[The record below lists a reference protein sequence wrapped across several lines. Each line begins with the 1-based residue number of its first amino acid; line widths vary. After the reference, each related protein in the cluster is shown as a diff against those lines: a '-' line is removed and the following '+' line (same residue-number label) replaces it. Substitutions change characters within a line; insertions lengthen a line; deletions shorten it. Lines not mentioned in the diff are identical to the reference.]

1 MISMK
6 LKIYFLALIFPIILL
21 AQEQPEII
29 LLEKYTFKQ
38 VGQMAIFPGCE
49 NVDPNDKAKLT
60 QCMSQKLNE
69 QLGDYLSNFSGNF
82 ADDGFS
88 TAYAKV
94 RFLVSK
100 EGKIIEVKAL
110 QDSTTSEANR
120 RLGKATE
127 IAFEKFAS
135 KLPHIHPALLEDDGT
150 PVNLQF
156 DLPVTFKSIGGGL
169 NRMKWKELT
178 LFTLKDEESTIEIRE
193 LRDKPNAYIAYDT
206 THNKEVKLKE
216 FNSLQE
222 VFSPESYQSKLKP
235 LGERQLMAEKQ
246 IGLQYI
252 RIYYSAADQNS
263 FDIFSVEN
271 DQEKL
276 RETVSFEELQVSD
289 LYCKVL
295 IRN

>member
-29 LLEKYTFKQ
+29 LLEKFTARQ

-49 NVDPNDKAKLT
+49 NVDPSDKAKLT

-69 QLGDYLSNFSGNF
+69 QLGDYLSNFSDKF

-94 RFLVSK
+94 RFVVNK
-100 EGKIIEVKAL
+100 EGKIIEVEAL

-120 RLGKATE
+120 RLGKASE
-127 IAFEKFAS
+127 IALVKFAS

-156 DLPVTFKSIGGGL
+156 DLPVTFKSTGGGL

-178 LFTLKDEESTIEIRE
+178 LFTLKDEGSTIEIRE

-235 LGERQLMAEKQ
+235 WGERQLMSEKRFGRQ
-246 IGLQYI
+246 HI